1 MLHRVY
7 LAAMLAAFTGPVA
20 CAPPRPVAPLKP
32 AYPAVLR
39 SAGVT
44 GTAIATVRVDRTG
57 HASVASQDT
66 ATDAVTRTLLAA
78 FAHAVGETQWLPARW
93 FGLTRTDSIAY
104 HVDFVLLRDT
114 LPLGEYEI
122 VNAGN
127 DKRPLECPHPGATR
141 HLVVCAIAERVH
153 YRVLH

>member
-7 LAAMLAAFTGPVA
+7 LAAMLSAFTGPVA

-57 HASVASQDT
+57 HASVAGQDT
-66 ATDAVTRTLLAA
+66 ATDAVTRTLRAA

-93 FGLTRTDSIAY
+93 LGLARTDSIVY

-127 DKRPLECPHPGATR
+127 DERPLECPNPRITH
-141 HLVVCAIAERVH
+141 HLTICAIAGRVL
-153 YRVLH
+153 YRVAY